1 MQHWPVE
8 HKIRYERDLDPDFA
22 KGISTTPGGE
32 QLAHCI
38 QCGTCSA
45 TCPLSIYMDYTP
57 RRIIAMT
64 RAGLKDDVL
73 RSFTIWLCASC
84 YACTVECPKNIKIT
98 DIMYALKRQAIEENI
113 YPRRF
118 SIPVLAR
125 EFFSLVRRNG
135 RSSEG
140 RVIVR
145 MAFKTNPFGYM
156 KKAFLGLKLMRQGRF
171 SMKKESIKR
180 KGELKTILHGVEQA
194 ALELNRAHQT
204 GIGVES

>member
-8 HKIRYERDLDPDFA
+8 RKIRYERDLDPDFA

-73 RSFTIWLCASC
+73 SSFTIWLCASC

-118 SIPVLAR
+118 SIPILAR
-125 EFFSLVRRNG
+125 EFFRVVQRNG
-135 RSSEG
+135 RSNEA
-140 RVIVR
+140 RVIMRLV
-145 MAFKTNPFGYM
+145 FKTNPFRYM
-156 KKAFLGLKLMRQGRF
+156 KRALLGLKLMRQGRF
-171 SMKKESIKR
+171 SARKEAIKR
-180 KGELKTILHGVEQA
+180 KGELRTILQAVEKA
-194 ALELNRAHQT
+194 ALELNRAHQP
-204 GIGVES
+204 GIRVES

>member
-8 HKIRYERDLDPDFA
+8 RKIRYEKDLDPGFA

-73 RSFTIWLCASC
+73 SSFTIWLCASC

-118 SIPVLAR
+118 SIPILAR
-125 EFFSLVRRNG
+125 EFFKLVRRNG
-135 RSSEG
+135 RGSEG
-140 RVIVR
+140 RVI
-145 MAFKTNPFGYM
+145 MLLAFKTNPFRYM
-156 KKAFLGLKLMRQGRF
+156 KKALLGLRLMRQGRF
-171 SMKKESIKR
+171 SLKKESIKR
-180 KGELKTILHGVEQA
+180 KGELKAILQGVEQA
-194 ALELNRAHQT
+194 ALELNRAQQS
-204 GIGVES
+204 GRVES